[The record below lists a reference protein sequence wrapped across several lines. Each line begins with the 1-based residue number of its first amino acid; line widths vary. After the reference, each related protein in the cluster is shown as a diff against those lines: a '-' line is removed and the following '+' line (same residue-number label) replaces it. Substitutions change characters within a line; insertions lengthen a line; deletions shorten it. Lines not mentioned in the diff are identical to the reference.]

1 MECDRLKSLVD
12 STYLKE
18 AAMKKDMSNKMIFGV
33 CSGIAREMKT
43 DPTIIRAIFA
53 ILTLMGFGLP
63 VIIYIVLAVIMQ
75 EG

>member
-1 MECDRLKSLVD
+1 
-12 STYLKE
+12 
-18 AAMKKDMSNKMIFGV
+18 MKKDMSNKMIFGV